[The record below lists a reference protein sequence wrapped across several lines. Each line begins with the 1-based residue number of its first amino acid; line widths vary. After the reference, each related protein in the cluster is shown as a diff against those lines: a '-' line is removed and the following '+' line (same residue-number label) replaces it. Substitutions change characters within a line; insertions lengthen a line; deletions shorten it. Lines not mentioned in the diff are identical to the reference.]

1 MRKGETDDARRATFC
16 LAHNFFFFFCI
27 YCCGNVEFSILES
40 SSANCMI
47 FFFLVSGFL
56 IKSMMHPAGADLLA
70 RLVAEIT
77 LVARMGVAEHSH
89 CRIAHHPIL
98 AALSYWQAQRP
109 PDLQV
114 D

>member
-1 MRKGETDDARRATFC
+1 MQGEQRFAWLTV
-16 LAHNFFFFFCI
+16 FFCI
-27 YCCGNVEFSILES
+27 YCYGNVGFYS
-40 SSANCMI
+40 SSANRMI

-98 AALSYWQAQRP
+98 AALSYSQAQRP
-109 PDLQV
+109 PGFTGRLI
-114 D
+114 

>member
-1 MRKGETDDARRATFC
+1 MLGSLFFLYLLLWQCWILLQQRKLHD
-16 LAHNFFFFFCI
+16 
-27 YCCGNVEFSILES
+27 
-40 SSANCMI
+40 

-98 AALSYWQAQRP
+98 AALSYSQAQRP
-109 PDLQV
+109 PGFTGRLI
-114 D
+114 